1 MAVYAK
7 GIETKKRFILSTYR
21 KLLEQDS
28 SEISV
33 RKLAEE
39 NGCSVAA
46 LYKHF
51 ESLDYLIAVASI
63 RFLDE
68 YMVEYGKLMDMEKDP
83 LSIYM
88 EGWELFNHYAFQRP
102 DIYYRLF
109 WGDGNS
115 IFENAFQDYF
125 ELFPVVG
132 SEKYTA
138 YYYTLL
144 FDEDMQSRDFV
155 VLRRIA
161 NMNLITDEDAYYYSW
176 TNPLIVKGLLA
187 SAMKEKE
194 EKRRELKEM
203 CNKLIRRNMRQ
214 VLENR

>member
-21 KLLEQDS
+21 KLLVQDS

-83 LSIYM
+83 LSIYI

-125 ELFPVVG
+125 ELFPVAG
-132 SEKYTA
+132 PEKYAA

-144 FDEDMQSRDFV
+144 FDEDMQNRDFV
-155 VLRRIA
+155 VLRRIV
-161 NMNLITDEDAYYYSW
+161 NMDLITDEDAYYYSW

-194 EKRRELKEM
+194 DKRNELKEI
-203 CNKLIRRNMRQ
+203 CNRLIRRNMRQ
-214 VLENR
+214 VIENR